1 MNLSKTQI
9 TWIGSKKYS
18 ADKLCNELNLI
29 WTNTFTLLGI
39 HFDVDL
45 SRINFLN
52 YDKKL
57 VKIKSIIKQ
66 WSNRSFTPLGR
77 LSIIKTLLI
86 SQLNHLFIALPNP
99 NDKFIQELNQTL
111 FNFLWNSKIDRVKR
125 DVITQDYDKGGIK
138 MIDLRSYIESL
149 KTTWIRRII
158 KGNNS
163 KWKLLTNEIFE
174 VDKLLNFGPGIIETT
189 VRNIKN
195 RFWKDVLNS
204 WSHLQKITKV
214 EKWEEYIA
222 QPIWYNTGIKIDNK
236 YVFYDSLYRIGI
248 KRPCQ

>member
-1 MNLSKTQI
+1 MINLFK
-9 TWIGSKKYS
+9 
-18 ADKLCNELNLI
+18 NL
-29 WTNTFTLLGI
+29 TK
-39 HFDVDL
+39 HF
-45 SRINFLN
+45 F
-52 YDKKL
+52 
-57 VKIKSIIKQ
+57 
-66 WSNRSFTPLGR
+66 
-77 LSIIKTLLI
+77 
-86 SQLNHLFIALPNP
+86 
-99 NDKFIQELNQTL
+99 

-158 KGNNS
+158 KGNDS

-174 VDKLLNFGPGIIETT
+174 VDKLLNVGPGIIETT

-204 WSHLQKITKV
+204 WSHLQRITKV
-214 EKWEEYIA
+214 DKWEEYIA

-248 KRPCQ
+248 KHINDLLKANGDFYSHREFELAYNSRINFLNYISLISASHIKRYQKQKNCCKAR

>member
-66 WSNRSFTPLGR
+66 WSKRSLTPLGR

-86 SQLNHLFIALPNP
+86 SQGKNTSPSQFGTIQALKLTINT
-99 NDKFIQELNQTL
+99 FFMT
-111 FNFLWNSKIDRVKR
+111 
-125 DVITQDYDKGGIK
+125 
-138 MIDLRSYIESL
+138 RS
-149 KTTWIRRII
+149 
-158 KGNNS
+158 
-163 KWKLLTNEIFE
+163 
-174 VDKLLNFGPGIIETT
+174 
-189 VRNIKN
+189 
-195 RFWKDVLNS
+195 
-204 WSHLQKITKV
+204 
-214 EKWEEYIA
+214 
-222 QPIWYNTGIKIDNK
+222 
-236 YVFYDSLYRIGI
+236 IG
-248 KRPCQ
+248 